1 MTDDSLGHKAAIQAL
16 VVCVC
21 DFLYTLFSGFFFFF
35 NSTRLFLLPRNP
47 FCIKKKFIYSFST
60 GSLLLLLGFL

>member
-21 DFLYTLFSGFFFFF
+21 DFLYTLFSGFFFF
-35 NSTRLFLLPRNP
+35 
-47 FCIKKKFIYSFST
+47 
-60 GSLLLLLGFL
+60 

>member
-21 DFLYTLFSGFFFFF
+21 DFLYTLFSGFFFF

-47 FCIKKKFIYSFST
+47 FCIKKKIFIYSFRT

>member
-21 DFLYTLFSGFFFFF
+21 DFLYTLFLGFFFLTPQDCFC
-35 NSTRLFLLPRNP
+35 FLGTLSAL
-47 FCIKKKFIYSFST
+47 KKKNLFIHLAQ
-60 GSLLLLLGFL
+60 GPC

>member
-21 DFLYTLFSGFFFFF
+21 DFLCTLFSGFFFFLTPQDF
-35 NSTRLFLLPRNP
+35 FCFLGTLSAL
-47 FCIKKKFIYSFST
+47 KKKNLFIHLAQ
-60 GSLLLLLGFL
+60 GPC